1 MEARG
6 GSSSHPT
13 LAHVCTH
20 SSVLHGS
27 SGCSVPLMNSSTD
40 FSKVVLNFSMHQNE
54 LIGTEADPG
63 LIRTQAAGPHL
74 EFLMQ

>member
-1 MEARG
+1 
-6 GSSSHPT
+6 
-13 LAHVCTH
+13 
-20 SSVLHGS
+20 
-27 SGCSVPLMNSSTD
+27 MNSSTD
-40 FSKVVLNFSMHQNE
+40 FSKVVLNFSMHQND